1 MLMKKLRLLGL
12 VTATVMG
19 LVSVQQANAQ
29 AVLFDED
36 YVSESGKG
44 TLDYLI
50 SDVTGMP
57 GSVGTDYVD
66 TEVLLHRTFQS
77 GSMWNTFVFPMDLT
91 TKQVKE
97 AFGEDVVI
105 AEPVGVGS
113 MSDNPMII
121 DFETKELLEGGTA
134 IGAGVFY
141 IIKGVGTPKTGTV
154 EITDGTGTTKS
165 YTGEYYSLG
174 QHKFNPR
181 RFKEIGTKYTGKG
194 GEGSDTHN
202 TISSSGTYVKS
213 EAPVGAYVFSEGNM
227 YHLSEPKAIKGYRGW
242 IYDNDDDTSTSLSS
256 YRVLVD
262 GEEDAEASA
271 IINLAAGKAYSGAI
285 YNLNGQLVRKMGE
298 STNDLPHGIYIM
310 NGKKYVV
317 K

>member
-29 AVLFDED
+29 AVLFDEN

-50 SDVTGMP
+50 SDVAGMP
-57 GSVGTDYVD
+57 GSVGTDYVN

-77 GSMWNTFVFPMDLT
+77 GSNWNTFVFPMDLT
-91 TKQVKE
+91 TQQVKE
-97 AFGEDVVI
+97 AFGENVVI

-121 DFETKELLEGGTA
+121 DFETKELIDGSLA

-141 IIKGVGTPKTGTV
+141 IIKGVGTPKNGTV
-154 EITDGTGTTKS
+154 EITDGTGATKS
-165 YTGEYYSLG
+165 YTGDYYSLG
-174 QHKFNPR
+174 KHKFNPR

-227 YHLSEPKAIKGYRGW
+227 YHLTEPKAIKGFRGW

-271 IINLAAGKAYSGAI
+271 IINLAAGKTYTGAI

>member
-1 MLMKKLRLLGL
+1 MLMKKLRLLSL

-36 YVSESGKG
+36 YVSASGKG
-44 TLDYLI
+44 TLDYLY
-50 SDVTGMP
+50 SDVQGMP
-57 GSVGTDYVD
+57 GSVGTDYVN

-77 GSMWNTFVFPMDLT
+77 GSKWNTFVFPMDLT
-91 TKQVKE
+91 TQQVKD
-97 AFGEDVVI
+97 AFGDEVVI

-121 DFETKELLEGGTA
+121 DFETKDLSEGGTA

-141 IIKGVGTPKTGTV
+141 IIKGVKAPTNGTV
-154 EITDGTGTTKS
+154 IVTDGTGATSS

-174 QHKFNPR
+174 KHKFNPR

-213 EAPVGAYVFSEGNM
+213 EAPVGAYVFSDGDM
-227 YHLSEPKAIKGYRGW
+227 WHLTEPKSIKGYRGW
-242 IYDNDDDTSTSLSS
+242 IYDNDDDSSSSLSS

-271 IINLAAGKAYSGAI
+271 IINVAAGKTYSGAI